1 MAVKKISFNTKING
15 DVNTYYPQT
24 SADVVLLTDGS
35 TTVQSA
41 IENLRTRL
49 AAVESTIN
57 PDGLYMTAN
66 GMLLDDGDENN
77 LVAIH

>member
-57 PDGLYMTAN
+57 PDSLYMTAN